1 MTVATSTALLVL
13 RVVVGLLFVGHG
25 TQKLFGWFGG
35 HGPEGTGGFLASL
48 GYHPGKRHAV
58 LAGMTEAGAGLLFA
72 LGLLTPLAAAAL
84 VGVMVNAIGSAH
96 WRNGLWVTDGGYEYP
111 LVLAVLAAGVA
122 LSGPG
127 AYSVD
132 HLVQRGTAAWHPW
145 GFGWGLGAIAVGL
158 GTGLVL
164 LATRRPAP
172 TVAAGSGEAEE
183 EHRRAA

>member
-1 MTVATSTALLVL
+1 MTVAASIALVLL

-58 LAGMTEAGAGLLFA
+58 LAGLTEAGGGLLLA
-72 LGLLTPLAAAAL
+72 LGFLTPLAVAAM

-96 WRNGLWVTDGGYEYP
+96 WKQGLWVTDGGFEYP
-111 LVLAVLAAGVA
+111 LVLAVIAAGVGLA
-122 LSGPG
+122 GPG

-132 HLVQRGTAAWHPW
+132 HLFQRATAAWHPW
-145 GFGWGLGAIAVGL
+145 GLGWGLVATAVGL
-158 GTGLVL
+158 GSGLVL
-164 LATRRPAP
+164 LATRRPAS
-172 TVAAGSGEAEE
+172 TAGDATGESEQ